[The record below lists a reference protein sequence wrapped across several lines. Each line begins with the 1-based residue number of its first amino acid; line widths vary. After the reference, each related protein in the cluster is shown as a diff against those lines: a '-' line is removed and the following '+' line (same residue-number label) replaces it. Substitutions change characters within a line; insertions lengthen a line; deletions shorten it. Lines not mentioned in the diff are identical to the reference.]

1 MRMEG
6 SMVQVL
12 IPSTA
17 GLTSM
22 ANLSTVGLA
31 PSSTEPGTFATVSI
45 PVSSLGAIPTT
56 IQASDIISAAAAA
69 AIHTNGEPPEDDGDN
84 ERTDSNGTTEHDTT
98 LCETS
103 DNRITGVEVKTE
115 PPSLEAP
122 PLENPTQLHPVNLQA
137 HQLQTATLLPTHTI
151 IEMLPQNL
159 IEHQQLLQQQQQ
171 QLQEQQQQL
180 QQQFQQQQSELQQ
193 QVTQQQEQSGKQGK
207 KQNQTSDGKG
217 HGGVNQ
223 LGGVFVNGRPLPD
236 VVRQRIVELA
246 HTGVRPCDIS
256 RQLRVS
262 HGCVSKILGRYYET
276 GSIKP
281 GVIGGSKPKVATP
294 AVVDAITRYKVE
306 NPTMFAWEIRDRL
319 LAENVCSNDNVPS
332 VSSINRIVRNRA
344 SDNARMSKDGSS
356 PVSGDGGTP
365 HGSPNGQGGTYS
377 INAIMG
383 LPPQGNSPL
392 TDHNGN
398 SGTKRKHDENVSNGH
413 DPENKNDQI
422 LNNNN
427 INNMDIWYGRP
438 AKTARSENG
447 VIMTDPTQAV
457 IMSSNGQLYPAQG
470 LHPPPYASYVSGN
483 PPIKQEY
490 ASSPT
495 LEDQNREQ
503 QQHIPQQ
510 HHQQQQNDS
519 APTVTYSPTIVD
531 QSKGNSPHEIHGQTD
546 THSNDYEAA
555 SNNTETTTT
564 NNSAAINSN
573 TSSATSPSPKPGTPI
588 SGNLT
593 ELTPVQPTLSQAY
606 TPLPSFPAQ
615 FSSQASTTFTSA
627 VYTNQS
633 VVGTAVPSIVLPP
646 QVTSAQYTGSVPGN
660 TSEYYQTSVP
670 YTQYNSNPYSDPQW
684 AAAVR
689 YGPSGIIN
697 PQYYYQ
703 PNAASTVRTEQS
715 VASGVPASPEKS

>member
-22 ANLSTVGLA
+22 ANLSTVGLT
-31 PSSTEPGTFATVSI
+31 PSSTEPGTFTAVSI
-45 PVSSLGAIPTT
+45 PVSGFGAIPTT

-69 AIHTNGEPPEDDGDN
+69 AIHTNGEAPDDDDDN
-84 ERTDSNGTTEHDTT
+84 DENGAHEHDHT
-98 LCETS
+98 LTETS
-103 DNRITGVEVKTE
+103 DNHTNGVSIKTE
-115 PPSLEAP
+115 PPPLEAP
-122 PLENPTQLHPVNLQA
+122 PLENPTQLQPVNLQA
-137 HQLQTATLLPTHTI
+137 HQLQSATLLPAHTI

-171 QLQEQQQQL
+171 QLQEQQQHL
-180 QQQFQQQQSELQQ
+180 QQQFQQQQNELQQ
-193 QVTQQQEQSGKQGK
+193 QANQQQEQAGKQGK
-207 KQNQTSDGKG
+207 KQNSTSDGKG

-356 PVSGDGGTP
+356 PVSGEGGTP

-398 SGTKRKHDENVSNGH
+398 TGTKRKHDENVQNGH
-413 DPENKNDQI
+413 DPELKADQL

-427 INNMDIWYGRP
+427 INNMDIWYSRP

-447 VIMTDPTQAV
+447 VVMTDPTQAV
-457 IMSSNGQLYPAQG
+457 IMSSNGQLYNAQS
-470 LHPPPYASYVSGN
+470 LHPPPYVSYVSGN

-490 ASSPT
+490 TSSPT

-503 QQHIPQQ
+503 QQQQMQQ
-510 HHQQQQNDS
+510 HHQQQNDS

-531 QSKGNSPHEIHGQTD
+531 QNKGNSPHEIHGQAD
-546 THSNDYEAA
+546 SHSNDYEAA
-555 SNNTETTTT
+555 SNNTETTSTT
-564 NNSAAINSN
+564 NPAAINSN

-615 FSSQASTTFTSA
+615 FSSQASTTYTSA
-627 VYTNQS
+627 VYTNQP
-633 VVGTAVPSIVLPP
+633 VVGTAVPSVVLP

-703 PNAASTVRTEQS
+703 ANAASSVRTEQS

>member
-22 ANLSTVGLA
+22 ANLSTVGLT
-31 PSSTEPGTFATVSI
+31 PSSTEPGTFTAVSI
-45 PVSSLGAIPTT
+45 PVSGFGAIPTT

-69 AIHTNGEPPEDDGDN
+69 AIHTNGEAPDDDDDN
-84 ERTDSNGTTEHDTT
+84 DENGAHEHDHT
-98 LCETS
+98 LTETS
-103 DNRITGVEVKTE
+103 DNHTNGVSIKTE
-115 PPSLEAP
+115 PPPLEAP
-122 PLENPTQLHPVNLQA
+122 PLENPTQLQPVNLQA
-137 HQLQTATLLPTHTI
+137 HQLQSATLLPAHTI

-171 QLQEQQQQL
+171 QLQEQQQHL
-180 QQQFQQQQSELQQ
+180 QQQFQQQQNELQQ
-193 QVTQQQEQSGKQGK
+193 QANQQQEQAGKQGK
-207 KQNQTSDGKG
+207 KQNSTSDGKG

-262 HGCVSKILGRYYET
+262 HGCVSKILGRYGQTKYYET

-356 PVSGDGGTP
+356 PVSGEGGTP

-398 SGTKRKHDENVSNGH
+398 TGTKRKHDENVQNGH
-413 DPENKNDQI
+413 DPELKADQL

-427 INNMDIWYGRP
+427 INNMDIWYSRP

-447 VIMTDPTQAV
+447 VVMTDPTQAV
-457 IMSSNGQLYPAQG
+457 IMSSNGQLYNAQS
-470 LHPPPYASYVSGN
+470 LHPPPYVSYVSGN

-490 ASSPT
+490 TSSPT

-503 QQHIPQQ
+503 QQQQMQQ
-510 HHQQQQNDS
+510 HHQQQNDS

-531 QSKGNSPHEIHGQTD
+531 QNKGNSPHEIHGQAD
-546 THSNDYEAA
+546 SHSNDYE
-555 SNNTETTTT
+555 
-564 NNSAAINSN
+564 
-573 TSSATSPSPKPGTPI
+573 G
-588 SGNLT
+588 
-593 ELTPVQPTLSQAY
+593 
-606 TPLPSFPAQ
+606 
-615 FSSQASTTFTSA
+615 QASTTYTSA
-627 VYTNQS
+627 VYTNQP
-633 VVGTAVPSIVLPP
+633 VVGTAVPSVVLP

-703 PNAASTVRTEQS
+703 ANAASSVRTEQS

>member
-6 SMVQVL
+6 GVVQVL

-17 GLTSM
+17 GMTSI
-22 ANLSTVGLA
+22 ANGIG
-31 PSSTEPGTFATVSI
+31 SSSAHTTYTTVSI
-45 PVSSLGAIPTT
+45 PVSSLSNFTGGIPTT

-69 AIHTNGEPPEDDGDN
+69 SIHTNGGSAEHDDYVEEDDNNETDQSNSVGLEHSEEGETTLIEIKSEPP
-84 ERTDSNGTTEHDTT
+84 
-98 LCETS
+98 
-103 DNRITGVEVKTE
+103 
-115 PPSLEAP
+115 PLEAP
-122 PLENPTQLHPVNLQA
+122 PLEGPNQLHPVTLQA
-137 HQLQTATLLPTHTI
+137 HMQTANLLPTHTI

-171 QLQEQQQQL
+171 QLQQQQQQL
-180 QQQFQQQQSELQQ
+180 QQYQQQQQELMA
-193 QVTQQQEQSGKQGK
+193 QQEQQQQKGGKGNK
-207 KQNQTSDGKG
+207 KQSQSPNNGSGTNG

-319 LAENVCSNDNVPS
+319 LAENVCTNDNVPS

-356 PVSGDGGTP
+356 PGSVDGGTP
-365 HGSPNGQGGTYS
+365 HGSPNGLGGTYS

-383 LPPQGNSPL
+383 HPPQGSSPL
-392 TDHNGN
+392 TEQNPN
-398 SGTKRKHDENVSNGH
+398 SGTKRKHDDTVSNGH
-413 DPENKNDQI
+413 DPDIKNDPI

-427 INNMDIWYGRP
+427 INNMDLWYSGRP

-447 VIMTDPTQAV
+447 VIMTDPNQAV
-457 IMSSNGQLYPAQG
+457 IMSNGQLYTQS
-470 LHPPPYASYVSGN
+470 LHPPPYASYVSVN

-490 ASSPT
+490 TSSPT
-495 LEDQNREQ
+495 LEEQTREQ
-503 QQHIPQQ
+503 IHAHQ
-510 HHQQQQNDS
+510 HQQQNEANPS
-519 APTVTYSPTIVD
+519 VTYSPTIGD
-531 QSKGNSPHEIHGQTD
+531 QNKGTSPHELSGQD
-546 THSNDYEAA
+546 SHSNDYEAV
-555 SNNTETTTT
+555 SNHNDATTG
-564 NNSAAINSN
+564 NSAAIISN
-573 TSSATSPSPKPGTPI
+573 TNSGTAPSPKPGTPI

-593 ELTPVQPTLSQAY
+593 ELTPVQPSLSQAY

-615 FSSQASTTFTSA
+615 FSSQANTTYSSA
-627 VYTNQS
+627 VYANQPI
-633 VVGTAVPSIVLPP
+633 VGTAISPIVLPP
-646 QVTSAQYTGSVPGN
+646 QVTSAQYTGSMPG
-660 TSEYYQTSVP
+660 TASEYYQTSVP

-703 PNAASTVRTEQS
+703 PSVGSSVRSEQS
-715 VASGVPASPEKS
+715 VTSGVPASPEKS

>member
-22 ANLSTVGLA
+22 ANLSTVGLT
-31 PSSTEPGTFATVSI
+31 PSSTEPGTFTAVSI
-45 PVSSLGAIPTT
+45 PVSGFGAIPTT

-69 AIHTNGEPPEDDGDN
+69 AIHTNGEAPDDDDDN
-84 ERTDSNGTTEHDTT
+84 DENGAHEHDHT
-98 LCETS
+98 LTETS
-103 DNRITGVEVKTE
+103 DNHTNGVSIKTE
-115 PPSLEAP
+115 PPPLEAP
-122 PLENPTQLHPVNLQA
+122 PLENPTQLQPVNLQA
-137 HQLQTATLLPTHTI
+137 HQLQSATLLPAHTI

-171 QLQEQQQQL
+171 QLQEQQQHL
-180 QQQFQQQQSELQQ
+180 QQQFQQQQNELQQ
-193 QVTQQQEQSGKQGK
+193 QANQQQEQAGKQGK
-207 KQNQTSDGKG
+207 KQNSTSDG

-262 HGCVSKILGRYYET
+262 HGCVSKILGRYGQTKYYET

-356 PVSGDGGTP
+356 PVSGEGGTP

-398 SGTKRKHDENVSNGH
+398 TGTKRKHDENVQNGH
-413 DPENKNDQI
+413 DPELKADQL

-427 INNMDIWYGRP
+427 INNMDIWYSRP

-447 VIMTDPTQAV
+447 VVMTDPTQAV
-457 IMSSNGQLYPAQG
+457 IMSSNGQLYNAQS
-470 LHPPPYASYVSGN
+470 LHPPPYVSYVSGN

-490 ASSPT
+490 TSSPT

-503 QQHIPQQ
+503 QQQQMQQ
-510 HHQQQQNDS
+510 HHQQQNDS

-531 QSKGNSPHEIHGQTD
+531 QNKGNSPHEIHGQAD
-546 THSNDYEAA
+546 SHSNDYEAA
-555 SNNTETTTT
+555 SNNTETTSTT
-564 NNSAAINSN
+564 NPAAINSN

-615 FSSQASTTFTSA
+615 FSSQASTTYTSA
-627 VYTNQS
+627 VYTNQP
-633 VVGTAVPSIVLPP
+633 VVGTAVPSVVLP

-703 PNAASTVRTEQS
+703 ANAASSVRTEQS